1 MTSAEALLI
10 RSARLV
16 DPSTGMDQEGD
27 LLVVDGRIRH
37 VGSSVR
43 DGDVPPGC
51 RVVSGAELVAC
62 PGFIDL
68 HAHFREPGYE
78 HKETVATGSLAAA
91 RGGFT
96 TVCCMP
102 NTNPPMDS
110 SSVVKYVLSKAR
122 EAGTV
127 RVLPIGCVS
136 KGRAGHELAEMLEMA
151 QAGVVGFSD
160 DGSPVADPHLMRQAL
175 SYSSGLGLPVINHS
189 QDTGLFQGGVV
200 NEGWLSHR
208 LGLRGWPAAAE
219 DVMVARDI
227 ALAELTGGRLH
238 LAHLSTA
245 GSVELVRRAKER
257 GIPVTAEVTPHHL
270 TLDESWVLGHD
281 KEEPLAGPLGL
292 LAYDTYC
299 KVNPPLRTWRDVEA
313 LIGGLR
319 DGVIDAIA
327 TDHAPHAIT
336 DKLVTF
342 DDAEFGISGL
352 ETALGALLGLV
363 HRGEISL
370 KLLVER
376 LTVGP
381 QRVLG
386 DGYKHLGSLRQG
398 TTADVVLFDP
408 VQEWLVRSEDMVSK
422 GKNTPLDGVTL
433 RGRVVATIV
442 GGRLVYSAL
451 PGMER
456 VVVEAANER

>member
-1 MTSAEALLI
+1 MTVTEALLI
-10 RSARLV
+10 RGAGLL
-16 DPSTGMDQEGD
+16 DPASGLDQQGD
-27 LLVVDGRIRH
+27 LLIVDGRIARM
-37 VGSSVR
+37 GPAIR

-51 RVVSGAELVAC
+51 RKVSGAGLVAC

-78 HKETVATGSLAAA
+78 HKETIATGSMAAA

-110 SSVVKYVLSKAR
+110 SSVVEYVLGKAR
-122 EAGTV
+122 EAGAV

-136 KGRAGHELAEMLEMA
+136 KGRAGHELAEMWEMA

-160 DGSPVADPHLMRQAL
+160 DGNPVADPHLMRQAL
-175 SYSSGLGLPVINHS
+175 TYSRGLGLPIINHC
-189 QDTGLFQGGVV
+189 QDAGLSQGGVV

-208 LGLRGWPAAAE
+208 LGLHGWPAAAE
-219 DVMVARDI
+219 EVMVARDI

-270 TLDESWVLGHD
+270 PLDESWVVGHD
-281 KEEPLAGPLGL
+281 QAGPLASPL
-292 LAYDTYC
+292 TLSAYDTNG
-299 KVNPPLRTWRDVEA
+299 KVNPPLRTRRDVEA
-313 LIGGLR
+313 LIAGLR

-327 TDHAPHAIT
+327 TDHAPHAVT

-342 DDAEFGISGL
+342 DAAEFGISGL
-352 ETALGALLGLV
+352 ETAVGALMGLV

-386 DGYKHLGSLRQG
+386 DGYNHLGTLRQG
-398 TTADVVLFDP
+398 APADVVLFDP
-408 VQEWLVRSEDMVSK
+408 EQEWVVRSDEFASK

-433 RGRVVATIV
+433 RGRVVATIA

-451 PGMER
+451 PELQPAPEGSE
-456 VVVEAANER
+456 

>member
-1 MTSAEALLI
+1 ML
-10 RSARLV
+10 
-16 DPSTGMDQEGD
+16 
-27 LLVVDGRIRH
+27 
-37 VGSSVR
+37 
-43 DGDVPPGC
+43 
-51 RVVSGAELVAC
+51 
-62 PGFIDL
+62 
-68 HAHFREPGYE
+68 Y
-78 HKETVATGSLAAA
+78 
-91 RGGFT
+91 
-96 TVCCMP
+96 
-102 NTNPPMDS
+102 TNPPMDS
-110 SSVVKYVLSKAR
+110 SSVVEYVLGKAR

-136 KGRAGHELAEMLEMA
+136 KGRAGHELAEMWEMA

-175 SYSSGLGLPVINHS
+175 SYSSGLGLPIINHC
-189 QDTGLFQGGVV
+189 QDTGLSQEGVV

-257 GIPVTAEVTPHHL
+257 GLPVTAEVTPHHL
-270 TLDESWVLGHD
+270 TLDESWVVGHD
-281 KEEPLAGPLGL
+281 KEGPLAGPLGL
-292 LAYDTYC
+292 SAYDTNS
-299 KVNPPLRTWRDVEA
+299 KVNPPLRTRRDAEA
-313 LIGGLR
+313 LIAGLR

-352 ETALGALLGLV
+352 ETALGALMGLV

-370 KLLVER
+370 NLLVER

-386 DGYKHLGSLRQG
+386 DPPQADKHLGTLRQG
-398 TTADVVLFDP
+398 APADVVLFDP
-408 VQEWLVRSEDMVSK
+408 EQEWLVRSEDMVSK

-433 RGRVVATIV
+433 RGRVVATV
-442 GGRLVYSAL
+442 AGGRLLYSAL
-451 PGMER
+451 PESESGGRGHE
-456 VVVEAANER
+456 

>member
-1 MTSAEALLI
+1 MPTTTQSILI
-10 RSARLV
+10 RGARLV
-16 DPSTGMDQEGD
+16 DPGAGLDQEGD
-27 LLVVDGRIRH
+27 LLVADGH
-37 VGSSVR
+37 VHRVGGVVR

-51 RVVSGAELVAC
+51 RVVSGAGLVAC
-62 PGFIDL
+62 PGFMDL

-78 HKETVATGSLAAA
+78 HKETVATGSMAAA

-96 TVCCMP
+96 TVCVMP

-110 SSVVKYVLSKAR
+110 SSVVEYVLGKAR

-136 KGRAGHELAEMLEMA
+136 KGRAGHELAEMWELA

-175 SYSSGLGLPVINHS
+175 TYSRGLGLPIINHC
-189 QDTGLFQGGVV
+189 QDAGLSQGGVA

-219 DVMVARDI
+219 EVMVARDI

-281 KEEPLAGPLGL
+281 KDGPLAGPLSL
-292 LAYDTYC
+292 LAYDTNG
-299 KVNPPLRTWRDVEA
+299 KVNPPLRTRRDVA
-313 LIGGLR
+313 VLIGGLR

-327 TDHAPHAIT
+327 TDHAPHAIA

-352 ETALGALLGLV
+352 ETALGALMGLV
-363 HRGEISL
+363 HRGDISMN
-370 KLLVER
+370 LLVER

-386 DGYKHLGSLRQG
+386 DGYSHLGTLRQG
-398 TTADVVLFDP
+398 ATADVALFDP
-408 VQEWLVRSEDMVSK
+408 DQEWVVRSEEMVSK

-433 RGRVVATIV
+433 RGRVVATIA

-451 PGMER
+451 PELQPALEGRE
-456 VVVEAANER
+456 

>member
-1 MTSAEALLI
+1 VTLAEALLI
-10 RSARLV
+10 RGARLV
-16 DPSTGMDQEGD
+16 DTSTGMDQEGD
-27 LLVVDGRIRH
+27 LLVVGGRFH
-37 VGSSVR
+37 QVGGVVR

-51 RVVSGAELVAC
+51 EVVSGAGLVAC
-62 PGFIDL
+62 PSFIDL
-68 HAHFREPGYE
+68 HVHFREPGYE
-78 HKETVATGSLAAA
+78 HKETIATGSLAAA

-102 NTNPPMDS
+102 NTNPPMDN
-110 SSVVKYVLSKAR
+110 SSVVEYVLGKAR

-136 KGRAGHELAEMLEMA
+136 KGRAGHELSEMWELA

-160 DGSPVADPHLMRQAL
+160 DGSPVADSHLMRQAL
-175 SYSSGLGLPVINHS
+175 SYSSGLGLPIINHC

-208 LGLRGWPAAAE
+208 LGLPGWPAAAE

-257 GIPVTAEVTPHHL
+257 GIPLTAEVTPHHL
-270 TLDESWVLGHD
+270 TLDENWVVGHD
-281 KEEPLAGPLGL
+281 KEGPLVGPLGL
-292 LAYDTYC
+292 SAYDTYC
-299 KVNPPLRTWRDVEA
+299 KVNPPLRTRRDVEA
-313 LIGGLR
+313 LISGLR

-327 TDHAPHAIT
+327 TDHAPHAST
-336 DKLVTF
+336 DKQVTF
-342 DDAEFGISGL
+342 DDGEFGISGL
-352 ETALGALLGLV
+352 ETALGAVLGLV

-386 DGYKHLGSLRQG
+386 DEYKHLGTLRQG
-398 TTADVVLFDP
+398 ATADVVLFDP
-408 VQEWLVRSEDMVSK
+408 EQEWLVRSEDMVSK
-422 GKNTPLDGVTL
+422 GRNTPLDGVTL
-433 RGRVVATIV
+433 RGRVVTTIA

-451 PGMER
+451 AER
-456 VVVEAANER
+456 ERGVGEVANER

>member
-1 MTSAEALLI
+1 MPEALLV
-10 RSARLV
+10 RGARIV
-16 DPSTGMDQEGD
+16 DPSAGLDQEGD
-27 LLVVDGRIRH
+27 LLVVGGRIHH

-43 DGDVPPGC
+43 DGDIPPGC
-51 RVVSGAELVAC
+51 GVVSGVGLVAC

-78 HKETVATGSLAAA
+78 HKETVATGSMAAA

-102 NTNPPMDS
+102 NPNPPMDS
-110 SSVVKYVLSKAR
+110 SSVVEYVLGKAR

-136 KGRAGHELAEMLEMA
+136 KGRAGHELAEMWEMA

-160 DGSPVADPHLMRQAL
+160 DGSPVADPNLMRQAL
-175 SYSSGLGLPVINHS
+175 TYSRGLGLPIINHC
-189 QDTGLFQGGVV
+189 QDTGLSQGGVV

-208 LGLRGWPAAAE
+208 LGLHGWPAAAE
-219 DVMVARDI
+219 EVMVARDI

-238 LAHLSTA
+238 LAHLSAA

-257 GIPVTAEVTPHHL
+257 GIPITAEVTPHHL

-281 KEEPLAGPLGL
+281 KDGPLAGSLTL
-292 LAYDTYC
+292 LAYDTNG
-299 KVNPPLRTWRDVEA
+299 KVNPPLRTRRDQEA

-363 HRGEISL
+363 RRGDISL
-370 KLLVER
+370 EVLVER
-376 LTVGP
+376 LTLGP

-386 DGYKHLGSLRQG
+386 DGYKQLGTLRRG
-398 TTADVVLFDP
+398 APADVVLFDP
-408 VQEWLVRSEDMVSK
+408 DQEWLVRADEFASK
-422 GKNTPLDGVTL
+422 GKNTPLEGVTL
-433 RGRVVATIV
+433 KGKVVATIA
-442 GGRLVYSAL
+442 GGKLVYSAL
-451 PGMER
+451 PELQPALER
-456 VVVEAANER
+456 R

>member
-1 MTSAEALLI
+1 
-10 RSARLV
+10 
-16 DPSTGMDQEGD
+16 MDQEGD
-27 LLVVDGRIRH
+27 LLVVDGRIQQ
-37 VGSSVR
+37 VGGVVR

-51 RVVSGAELVAC
+51 RVVSGAGLVAA

-78 HKETVATGSLAAA
+78 HKETVATGSMAAA

-110 SSVVKYVLSKAR
+110 SSVVEYVLGKAR

-127 RVLPIGCVS
+127 RVLPIGCVT
-136 KGRAGHELAEMLEMA
+136 KGRAGKELAEMWEMA

-160 DGSPVADPHLMRQAL
+160 DGNPVADPNLMRQAL
-175 SYSSGLGLPVINHS
+175 TYSRGLGLPIINHC
-189 QDTGLFQGGVV
+189 QDAGLSQGGVV

-208 LGLRGWPAAAE
+208 LGLHGWPAAAE
-219 DVMVARDI
+219 EVMVARDI

-281 KEEPLAGPLGL
+281 QAGPLAGPLTL
-292 LAYDTYC
+292 FAYDTNG
-299 KVNPPLRTWRDVEA
+299 KVNPPLRTRRDLEA

-327 TDHAPHAIT
+327 TDHAPHALT

-352 ETALGALLGLV
+352 ETALGALMGLV
-363 HRGEISL
+363 HRGDISL
-370 KLLVER
+370 NLLVER

-386 DGYKHLGSLRQG
+386 DGYKHLGTFRQG
-398 TTADVVLFDP
+398 ATADVALFDP
-408 VQEWLVRSEDMVSK
+408 EKEWLVRSEEFASK

-433 RGRVVATIV
+433 RGRVVATIA

-451 PGMER
+451 PEFHPALEGRE
-456 VVVEAANER
+456 